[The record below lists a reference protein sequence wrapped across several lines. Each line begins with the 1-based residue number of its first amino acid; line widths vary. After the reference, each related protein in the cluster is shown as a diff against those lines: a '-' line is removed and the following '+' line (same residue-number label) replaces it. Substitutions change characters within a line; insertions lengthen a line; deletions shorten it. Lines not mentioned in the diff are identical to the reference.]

1 MTGRVFERQSGPLDF
16 SQLFCILLFKIPDLF
31 TMNNRTFKV
40 INVRLELRRL
50 ALSRTRTFNASIQC
64 LARSRL
70 CNTRTSNAS
79 IQCLARSKLCYKNI
93 QLPSPCHSL
102 LSEAASATMFP
113 HFQLHLHKRSD
124 SIIDNWIL
132 INHWKV
138 AAYPAPFWCWWKC
151 KVDGFHY
158 TVLMLKNRFH
168 PYL

>member
-1 MTGRVFERQSGPLDF
+1 M
-16 SQLFCILLFKIPDLF
+16 I
-31 TMNNRTFKV
+31 NRTFKV
-40 INVRLELRRL
+40 INVSLELRRL

-79 IQCLARSKLCYKNI
+79 IQHWTRSKLCYKNI

-124 SIIDNWIL
+124 SIIDNWIS
-132 INHWKV
+132 IKHWKV
-138 AAYPAPFWCWWKC
+138 AAYPAPLWCWWKLMKMQSWWFSLHSVVDAEKQVPSISIIARIC
-151 KVDGFHY
+151 KY
-158 TVLMLKNRFH
+158 
-168 PYL
+168 